1 MSELDAYIAQLNQ
14 HPELAALIAPL
25 VAIIEQQAQRIAQLV
40 LK

>member
-25 VAIIEQQAQRIAQLV
+25 VAIIEQQAQRIAQLD